1 MHRQSCLTSEA
12 ARTTSHPRLRKE
24 ACSRSEITPLSLMV
38 RRKDDENSKGR
49 KLPDKHTGPQ
59 LHSANGR
66 PRCQNTGHRLV
77 PGIPTIKYLA
87 AFPGRQILMV
97 HQGRRGRGQHGTYYF
112 SLNTLSGRRQRL
124 DITKSHGKSGRFF
137 LDLTRVFV
145 AAVHVSGLAASLR
158 SAGEP
163 AASFFLSHRLY
174 LPFLLG
180 MQSFPVGPFMS
191 SPRAYR
197 A

>member
-1 MHRQSCLTSEA
+1 MPRCLYRDLSKAVRSAWGEGMHRQSCLTSEA

-97 HQGRRGRGQHGTYYF
+97 HQGRRGRGQHGH
-112 SLNTLSGRRQRL
+112 TLSTHL
-124 DITKSHGKSGRFF
+124 
-137 LDLTRVFV
+137 L
-145 AAVHVSGLAASLR
+145 
-158 SAGEP
+158 
-163 AASFFLSHRLY
+163 
-174 LPFLLG
+174 FLLKH
-180 MQSFPVGPFMS
+180 SLW
-191 SPRAYR
+191 
-197 A
+197 